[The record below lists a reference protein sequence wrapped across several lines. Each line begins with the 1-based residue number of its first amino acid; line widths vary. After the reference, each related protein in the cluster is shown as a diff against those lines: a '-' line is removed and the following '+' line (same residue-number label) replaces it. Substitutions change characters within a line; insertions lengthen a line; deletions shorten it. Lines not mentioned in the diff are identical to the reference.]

1 MTEETPKTGGSNTPA
16 QEIMATLA
24 SLTETMKDMA
34 AQLDGVR
41 LELRKANQLNVEK
54 MRFNQFMDTMRSE
67 WVKLA
72 KRLAKEAANA
82 TKGEKTGS
90 DGK

>member
-1 MTEETPKTGGSNTPA
+1 MPEETPKPSGSNTPA
-16 QEIMATLA
+16 QEIMATLVN
-24 SLTETMKDMA
+24 LTETMKDMA

-72 KRLAKEAANA
+72 KRLAKETTNA

-90 DGK
+90 DGR